1 MALDSM
7 TYAVYLDEAVQKI
20 PSLSHALK
28 NQESRDL
35 LGSLIILIINKDL
48 SPSLLSNSQ
57 ELDIYTITDFAPNEK
72 SLWEG
77 VQNISILARQLQAY
91 DAANMLDG
99 LLKNQWGIQKKNHT
113 PLIIGGIIIGGLLL
127 LKR

>member
-48 SPSLLSNSQ
+48 EPSSLADSQ
-57 ELDIYTITDFAPNEK
+57 ELDIYTITDFAPNQK

-77 VQNISILARQLQAY
+77 VQNISKFARQLKAY

-99 LLKNQWGIQKKNHT
+99 LLKNQWRIQIKNHT
-113 PLIIGGIIIGGLLL
+113 PLIIGGILIGGLLL
-127 LKR
+127 LNR

>member
-113 PLIIGGIIIGGLLL
+113 PLIIGGILIGGLLL
-127 LKR
+127 LNR